1 MKIKMIDFN
10 LSDPKKL
17 KASEIFLIFSK
28 PYFDFIPNHLS
39 LEDYKKNCQ
48 FCEAIWN
55 IININQ
61 WPSTTEKYS
70 LSEFMQNIKKEFSNH
85 RELIKVV
92 KQMIRIK
99 EQLFSDAIWAFE
111 ITVRKE
117 IGQYPFIIRAAI
129 RMPDELIPKVPKK
142 WNHLVNTKM
151 LC

>member
-1 MKIKMIDFN
+1 
-10 LSDPKKL
+10 
-17 KASEIFLIFSK
+17 
-28 PYFDFIPNHLS
+28 
-39 LEDYKKNCQ
+39 
-48 FCEAIWN
+48 
-55 IININQ
+55 
-61 WPSTTEKYS
+61 
-70 LSEFMQNIKKEFSNH
+70 MQNIKKEFSNH